1 MSITPE
7 SIVVL
12 GAGTLLVIVS
22 SGVIYR
28 RLPKR
33 LKPDRFSE
41 QWKKLQLLCKDK
53 ATWPQALTE
62 ADKLLD
68 MALKKR
74 KFKGKTMG
82 ERMVSAQRVL
92 TDNDGVWFAH
102 NLYKKVIA
110 EEITRLKE
118 GDVKQAL
125 VAYRQALRD
134 IGALKSDQQKKS

>member
-7 SIVVL
+7 SIVLVA
-12 GAGTLLVIVS
+12 AGTLFIIIL
-22 SGVIYR
+22 SGALYR

-33 LKPDRFSE
+33 LKSDRFGE
-41 QWKKLQLLCKDK
+41 QWKRLQVLCKDK

-62 ADKLLD
+62 ADKLFD
-68 MALKKR
+68 TALKKR

-92 TDNDGVWFAH
+92 SDNDGIWFAH

-118 GDVKQAL
+118 ADVKDAL

-134 IGALKSDQQKKS
+134 IGALKSDQPKKP